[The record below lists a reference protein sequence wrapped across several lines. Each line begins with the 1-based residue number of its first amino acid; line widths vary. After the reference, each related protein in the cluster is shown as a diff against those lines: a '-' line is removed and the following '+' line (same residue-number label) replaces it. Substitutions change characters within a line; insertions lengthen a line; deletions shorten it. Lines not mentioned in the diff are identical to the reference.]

1 MEPKDKTCQVCFES
15 SGDYLTLP
23 CSCSFCAECLTSWID
38 TQISELKF
46 QQSGTVLCPS
56 QSCKKPFDP
65 STFMHKLSPSGQNK
79 INDSLLRSY
88 LLKTTDIRVCPNNK
102 CTYGGVI
109 DLKSK
114 CKDPLECDLCNY
126 RWKEK
131 VQFGF
136 IEQMSKILM
145 SILSFNGEIFSDAW
159 EEIFTNR
166 CPRCEIPIYKNGG
179 CTHMTCKGCSYEFCW
194 VCLHKYHGH
203 IPLLCFW
210 TCVGKLSILI
220 YLFISLCNLLGL
232 ISLLCMIVCF
242 LLKVIIAEGFLI
254 GLIVLIR
261 EMIRAVENNRYLDSA
276 SHRLCRK
283 SKKVSYGRDIV
294 SLSSNTTKE
303 IRTEPLMNKL
313 FRLVKQMISRYG
325 LYIVGIIAM
334 SSVLLFTLWY
344 WSFFATFFILILA
357 EASIFG
363 LGYLTAAGLDRWMQ
377 RVF

>member
-1 MEPKDKTCQVCFES
+1 MQAELSEKIKNVKLLTCQICFEAIIPDQS
-15 SGDYLTLP
+15 LP
-23 CSCSFCAECLTSWID
+23 CSCIFCDGCLTSWID

-210 TCVGKLSILI
+210 TCVAKITI
-220 YLFISLCNLLGL
+220 VFYLFASLWSVLGL
-232 ISLLCMIVCF
+232 FHIFFAIVVF
-242 LLKVIIAEGFLI
+242 LLKLVITEGATIGVVILI
-254 GLIVLIR
+254 NAIR
-261 EMIRAVENNRYLDSA
+261 SQMRYNRNYNSIY
-276 SHRLCRK
+276 RFTRK
-283 SKKVSYGRDIV
+283 DKI
-294 SLSSNTTKE
+294 
-303 IRTEPLMNKL
+303 I
-313 FRLVKQMISRYG
+313 RYG
-325 LYIVGIIAM
+325 LPTGGIALICFGVM
-334 SSVLLFTLWY
+334 FLLWY
-344 WSFFATFFILILA
+344 WSFFTSYLIA
-357 EASIFG
+357 IAIQASIVGVGF
-363 LGYLTAAGLDRWMQ
+363 LTGCLLQRWMSK
-377 RVF
+377 VY